1 MDLNRENREGE
12 TEALESWEERERER
26 QQHQLLCNIQV
37 QMRNGQIVGEVGSS
51 QEAPNEK
58 KKTKKQTTKYKKH

>member
-58 KKTKKQTTKYKKH
+58 KKGIR